1 MLRFNLTMVSCF
13 MLYFICA
20 FHTNASGQNCDTIYY
35 HDGSVLMITTK
46 INETDSVLLCHD
58 IDGKNILVSDAISY
72 QFFDK
77 KFNKKRTVTI
87 IDKVLHED
95 YCISESDTIYQY
107 IQHHDAFDLTLKQ
120 LYSYLEQQ
128 VVYPKNA
135 LKKGIQAQVKISMV
149 IDKKGVITQ
158 ITSLTKHEWG
168 FEESLIKTISD
179 KKQFGF
185 VLYHNKP
192 VNYYLEIPF
201 AFVIK
206 KR

>member
-1 MLRFNLTMVSCF
+1 
-13 MLYFICA
+13 
-20 FHTNASGQNCDTIYY
+20 
-35 HDGSVLMITTK
+35 
-46 INETDSVLLCHD
+46 
-58 IDGKNILVSDAISY
+58 
-72 QFFDK
+72 
-77 KFNKKRTVTI
+77 
-87 IDKVLHED
+87 
-95 YCISESDTIYQY
+95 
-107 IQHHDAFDLTLKQ
+107 
-120 LYSYLEQQ
+120 LEQQ

-192 VNYYLEIPF
+192 VKYYLEIPF

>member
-1 MLRFNLTMVSCF
+1 MLRYNLTKVSYYTLC
-13 MLYFICA
+13 LICT
-20 FHTNASGQNCDTIYY
+20 FHTAVSGQNCDTIYY
-35 HDGSVLMITTK
+35 HDGSILMVTTK

-58 IDGKNILVSDAISY
+58 IDGKNILVSNAIVY

-77 KFNKKRTVTI
+77 KFNKKRTITI

-107 IQHHDAFDLTLKQ
+107 IQHHDAFDFKLQ
-120 LYSYLEQQ
+120 QFYSYLEQH

-135 LKKGIQAQVKISMV
+135 LKKGIQAQVKVSMV
-149 IDKKGVITQ
+149 IDNKGVITE
-158 ITSLTKHEWG
+158 IAPLTKHEWG
-168 FEESLIKTISD
+168 FEESLMNTIFD

-185 VLYHNKP
+185 VMHRNKP
-192 VNYYLEIPF
+192 VKYYLEIPF